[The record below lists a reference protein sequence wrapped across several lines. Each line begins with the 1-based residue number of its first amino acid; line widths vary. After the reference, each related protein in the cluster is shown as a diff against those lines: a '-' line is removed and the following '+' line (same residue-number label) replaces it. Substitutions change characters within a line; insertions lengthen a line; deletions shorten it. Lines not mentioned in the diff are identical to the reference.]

1 MFGDWASIREKVF
14 VGVITAV
21 VLGALTLLWNW
32 SSSGGIVR
40 ALGGITQADAEAIVK
55 RLALAGPPGP
65 AGQAGPPGAT
75 GPSGIA
81 PPGAVVAFATECPTG
96 WTPFVEGTGRFIVGA
111 GDQFHRVYRTW
122 KRNRPTGGFD
132 EVQLSAYTPLSA
144 GGEEQHVLSV
154 DEMPAHDHGI
164 QIIQHSEYLR
174 ENKGYVGT
182 ETVGRDDSIVPNRT
196 APRTDPKG
204 PVRYTEAVGSG
215 RAYNLMPPFIAL
227 VYCRKN

>member
-1 MFGDWASIREKVF
+1 MFGDWASIWEKVF

-40 ALGGITQADAEAIVK
+40 ALGGITQADVEATVK

-65 AGQAGPPGAT
+65 AGQAGPPGAI

-81 PPGAVVAFATECPTG
+81 PPGAVVAFATECPKEPG

-111 GDQFHRVYRTW
+111 GDQFHRAYRTW

-132 EVQLSAYTPLSA
+132 EVQLSTHTVLSA
-144 GGEEQHVLSV
+144 DGEEQHLLSL
-154 DEMPAHDHGI
+154 DEMPTHDHGV
-164 QIIQHSEYLR
+164 QIIRRSGFVYQ
-174 ENKGYVGT
+174 GDVGT
-182 ETVGRDDSIVPNRT
+182 ENVGRDTS
-196 APRTDPKG
+196 RTDPKG
-204 PVRYTEAVGSG
+204 AVRFTEGMGGGQAHNV
-215 RAYNLMPPFIAL
+215 MPPFIAL
-227 VYCRKN
+227 VYCRRGDY